1 MGLQPS
7 DGTANWVASTRV
19 RVKVVGAGIAGLAT
33 AHLLARLG
41 HDVEILDSAA
51 SAPEEGTALALQPN
65 GLAVLEALGV
75 AGELDA
81 ASSRMRQLRVFDGLG
96 RAITTTV
103 VPDFGPGLDHVLVAP
118 RADVV
123 RVLAAAG
130 PVSVRWGADVGHA
143 GPGLLDVQ
151 EGHDRSTVTA
161 DLIVGADGA
170 SSTVR
175 RCFDLG
181 VRRRGG
187 RRYLRMM
194 LERPLAHARAGE
206 YWTRSGLAGMLPCG
220 PARTYAYATA
230 TQEIVDAH
238 ASGADVAEAIGRA
251 HPILAALLPRS
262 LPSDRVLVNDVSTVD
277 CRSFVGPG
285 VVLVGDAA
293 HAMAPNL
300 GQGANSGLLDA
311 AILTLELAQGDDLGS
326 ALERYDAQ
334 RQAVRRVQRDAE
346 RLARAAHSRGPR
358 EARNAL
364 ARALGRLPVAGV
376 LRRAQ
381 QCEPDELRA
390 RLSAALG

>member
-1 MGLQPS
+1 MVPQPS
-7 DGTANWVASTRV
+7 DGSGNWVASTRV

-41 HDVEILDSAA
+41 HDVEVLDSSA
-51 SAPEEGTALALQPN
+51 SPPEDGAALAMQPN

-75 AGELDA
+75 VRALDS

-103 VPDFGPGLDHVLVAP
+103 IPDFGPGLDHVLVAP

-123 RVLAAAG
+123 GALAAAG
-130 PVSVRWGADVGHA
+130 RVPVRWGADVGHA
-143 GPGLLDVQ
+143 GPGVLDVG
-151 EGHDRSTVTA
+151 EGRDRSTITA

-181 VRRRGG
+181 ARRRGG

-220 PARTYAYATA
+220 PERTYAYATA

-238 ASGADVAEAIGRA
+238 ASDADLAGAIGKA
-251 HPILAALLPRS
+251 HPVLAALLPPS
-262 LPSDRVLVNDVSTVD
+262 LPRDRVLVNDVSTVA

-300 GQGANSGLLDA
+300 GQGANSGLVDA
-311 AILTLELAQGDDLGS
+311 AVLALELAQGDDLGP
-326 ALERYDAQ
+326 ALRRYDVQ
-334 RQAVRRVQRDAE
+334 RQVVRGVQRDAE
-346 RLARAAHSRGPR
+346 RLARAAHARGPR

-364 ARALGRLPVAGV
+364 ARAVGRLPADGV

-381 QCEPDELRA
+381 QCDPGELRA
-390 RLSAALG
+390 RLSAVLG